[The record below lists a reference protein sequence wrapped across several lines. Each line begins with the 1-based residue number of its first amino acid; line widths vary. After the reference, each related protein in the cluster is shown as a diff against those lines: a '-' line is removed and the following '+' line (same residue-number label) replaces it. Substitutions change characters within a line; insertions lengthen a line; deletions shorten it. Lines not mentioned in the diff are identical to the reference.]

1 MSNHK
6 LITLDNFI
14 NNKNNVKKQF
24 YYLADIKKTIKYNKL
39 HSLVPPKAK
48 KCDYEK
54 VLFNYFENLNK
65 YIPHL
70 EKIVLIQNT
79 FKDYLKSKKIKTQG
93 IGLYNKE
100 KCSNHEDFYTLDTI
114 NDIEDKYFFSY
125 EKDGHIYFFDIR
137 SFNQLIDNDS
147 KNPYTREDIPQYA
160 IDSFLARK
168 DELKENKIIIKDF
181 EQSKLSKEQKF
192 NAYVLKIFQKIDLLN
207 VTAGGTHT
215 RWFTDL
221 NLLQLKMLYKILE
234 DIWNYRAELSSDKK
248 KDIVP
253 NNSMFLVSVNDVYKI
268 NKKRKLQ
275 KIILEEIDKLIS
287 SAESIENKST
297 GAYFVLTALVE
308 VSPQCMEALPWLIQ
322 QS

>member
-1 MSNHK
+1 MSKNK
-6 LITLDNFI
+6 IITLDNFI

-24 YYLADIKKTIKYNKL
+24 YYLVDIKKTIKFNKL
-39 HSLVPPKAK
+39 QSLVPPKAK

-79 FKDYLKSKKIKTQG
+79 FKNYLKSKKIKTQG

-100 KCSNHEDFYTLDTI
+100 KCSNQEDFYTLDTI

-125 EKDGHIYFFDIR
+125 EKNGHIYFFDIR
-137 SFNQLIDNDS
+137 SFNQLIDNDT

-160 IDSFLARK
+160 MESFLARK
-168 DELKENKIIIKDF
+168 DELKKNKIIIKEF
-181 EQSKLSKEQKF
+181 EQPKLSKEQLF

-207 VTAGGTHT
+207 VSAGGTHT

-234 DIWNYRAELSSDKK
+234 DIWNYRAELSIDKK
-248 KDIVP
+248 KEIVP

-268 NKKRKLQ
+268 FKKKKLQ
-275 KIILEEIDKLIS
+275 KILLEEIDKLIS

-322 QS
+322 HS